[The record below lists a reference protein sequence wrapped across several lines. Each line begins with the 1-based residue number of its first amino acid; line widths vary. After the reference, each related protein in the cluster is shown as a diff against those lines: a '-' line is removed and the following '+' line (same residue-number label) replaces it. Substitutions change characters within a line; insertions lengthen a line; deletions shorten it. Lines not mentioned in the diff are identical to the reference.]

1 MSRCDDEDPSASVT
15 PELLAQA
22 VAEAVEFLV
31 TLTDAPATRITR
43 GPEGEGGAIFI
54 LRNQED
60 VAKFTKLY
68 YETFDGSQESVDVIS
83 CNVPP
88 DLESN

>member
-1 MSRCDDEDPSASVT
+1 MSRCDDEDDNAPASA
-15 PELLAQA
+15 ELLAHS

-31 TLTDAPATRITR
+31 SFANAPATRITR

-68 YETFDGSQESVDVIS
+68 YETFDAREETVDVIA